1 MSDPADFL
9 SLAAQCFQ
17 LVDETRAPDDRTILM
32 NMAQAWLNLAIEE
45 EQVTKLV
52 READV
57 AFEIR
62 AADATR
68 GAPLWAMD
76 LSAPHSNWDAAPS
89 TGAA

>member
-17 LVDETRAPDDRTILM
+17 MADHAKVPEDRTTLL
-32 NMAQAWLNLAIEE
+32 NMAQAWLDLAIEE
-45 EQVTKLV
+45 EQITKVV

-62 AADATR
+62 ASDAAR

-76 LSAPHSNWDAAPS
+76 FSTPRSN
-89 TGAA
+89 

>member
-1 MSDPADFL
+1 MSDPAEFL

-17 LVDETRAPDDRTILM
+17 FADHAESPEQRTSLLS
-32 NMAQAWLNLAIEE
+32 MAQTWLELALEE
-45 EQVTKLV
+45 ERITKLV

-62 AADATR
+62 AADVLQ

-76 LSAPHSNWDAAPS
+76 LAQSTSA
-89 TGAA
+89 G

>member
-17 LVDETRAPDDRTILM
+17 LVDDTRAPNDRTVLM
-32 NMAQAWLNLAIEE
+32 NMAQAWLSLAIEE

-62 AADATR
+62 TSDATR

-76 LSAPHSNWDAAPS
+76 LSAPEPNWDAAPS
-89 TGAA
+89 NGAA

>member
-1 MSDPADFL
+1 MSEPSEFL

-17 LVDETRAPDDRTILM
+17 LADNTSSQQDRTTLLS
-32 NMAQAWLNLAIEE
+32 MAQAWLNLAVEE
-45 EQVTKLV
+45 EQITKVV

-62 AADATR
+62 ASDAAR

-76 LSAPHSNWDAAPS
+76 LSAPQSS
-89 TGAA
+89 